1 MRAMEVA
8 QKGYKISIPSG
19 FHDLAR
25 PKLTIS
31 WVDNS
36 LLSSPPGLNDILRA
50 LPASSS
56 MILCLERDDKNK
68 KEGFEIARGSSKCFR
83 IKVKS

>member
-8 QKGYKISIPSG
+8 QKGYKISIPAG

-36 LLSSPPGLNDILRA
+36 LLLSPPGLYDI
-50 LPASSS
+50 
-56 MILCLERDDKNK
+56 
-68 KEGFEIARGSSKCFR
+68 
-83 IKVKS
+83 